1 MDSTRALLLAKELQL
16 LNSTESRTL
25 YFHGQSM
32 FPFLR
37 EGDELIVQRADWNE
51 IRVGDVVTYRLADK
65 FPTRR
70 VVRRLDD
77 SLLLWCENWPAR
89 RFRAARDDVLGVV
102 VARAREGVW
111 LTHRD
116 PTWRRAAR
124 RALLKFYAA
133 ALFKKTARLLTGAGR
148 KPHGP
153 RKNSQKLPSSS
164 SSTFSS

>member
-70 VVRRLDD
+70 VFRRMDD
-77 SLLLWCENWPAR
+77 FLLLWCENWPAR

-133 ALFKKTARLLTGAGR
+133 ALFKKTIRTFARAGR
-148 KPHGP
+148 KSRGF
-153 RKNSQKLPSSS
+153 RKNAHKISSS
-164 SSTFSS
+164 PPSNLSS